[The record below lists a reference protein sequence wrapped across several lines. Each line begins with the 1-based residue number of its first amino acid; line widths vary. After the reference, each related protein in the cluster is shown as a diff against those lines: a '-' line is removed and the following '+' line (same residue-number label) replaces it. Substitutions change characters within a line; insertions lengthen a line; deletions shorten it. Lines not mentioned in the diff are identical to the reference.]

1 MCIDNNKLINIIN
14 CTGKEKPTTTWIKQR
29 CRDDVG
35 RRLKIR
41 IEKCLPREVWRRN
54 LLLDCSSWLFAFYV
68 NPLYTGVACIGSGRL
83 SNSIVHH
90 LVEVDE
96 LRPMCSFMAASLGQI
111 TCGIV
116 DAAKL
121 AEHDWKSISLA
132 DELTR
137 TWQIIRG
144 RQSLTRKKVVTSI
157 RYTQR
162 MTNGS

>member
-1 MCIDNNKLINIIN
+1 MAEKFAVGLLVMAFCILCK
-14 CTGKEKPTTTWIKQR
+14 
-29 CRDDVG
+29 
-35 RRLKIR
+35 
-41 IEKCLPREVWRRN
+41 
-54 LLLDCSSWLFAFYV
+54 SSLHIPA
-68 NPLYTGVACIGSGRL
+68 GVACIGSGRL

-121 AEHDWKSISLA
+121 AEHDRKSISLA

-137 TWQIIRG
+137 T
-144 RQSLTRKKVVTSI
+144 
-157 RYTQR
+157 
-162 MTNGS
+162 